1 MLKNLLVQMSL
12 KKTLVHT
19 AMHMDTSRVKT
30 PETICLCCRLVN
42 IAIRV
47 RSVKC
52 LLQTVTEMQGRWRC
66 ESVKTWFKMTMDSH
80 INLPSYF
87 LAWLYMAITLNSSLI
102 YYSMRTSYFRDIGW
116 VHRPGYAHQR
126 GKWLRGL
133 GLKAYG
139 GNFSFR
145 PRKNWCW
152 ESVADK
158 DQDENF
164 RAPAS
169 ASWIRVGKIV

>member
-52 LLQTVTEMQGRWRC
+52 LLQTVTEMQGR
-66 ESVKTWFKMTMDSH
+66 
-80 INLPSYF
+80 
-87 LAWLYMAITLNSSLI
+87 
-102 YYSMRTSYFRDIGW
+102 
-116 VHRPGYAHQR
+116 
-126 GKWLRGL
+126 
-133 GLKAYG
+133 
-139 GNFSFR
+139 
-145 PRKNWCW
+145 
-152 ESVADK
+152 
-158 DQDENF
+158 
-164 RAPAS
+164 
-169 ASWIRVGKIV
+169 